1 MFARAGAPDSIR
13 SMIIGHTVDFVTRNK
28 RTVDKNLAC
37 YSRDLMAAIKDH
49 VKVANIQANLGKIDW
64 NEDVCELLVSEVK
77 RLIPACIRPLDLD
90 AEDNAM
96 KLLGLLAI
104 DDADEWLNAES
115 FIRAA
120 YLFSMTH
127 AHIFKYWPISEFA
140 YNK

>member
-1 MFARAGAPDSIR
+1 MSMFARAGAPDSIR

-127 AHIFKYWPISEFA
+127 AHI
-140 YNK
+140 